1 MPFLLKYW
9 QMCHA
14 VEPTHNG
21 SLPASVC
28 YIPSAPS
35 TPSNLNYI
43 RKHWK
48 DLVAG
53 IPPDDYKY
61 LDGTGSELVLSKQN
75 ERKMKGAL
83 PLDALSAEGRRG
95 LGEGL

>member
-1 MPFLLKYW
+1 
-9 QMCHA
+9 MCHA
-14 VEPTHNG
+14 VETTHNG
-21 SLPASVC
+21 SGPASVC

-35 TPSNLNYI
+35 TPLNLAYI

-48 DLVAG
+48 DIVAG

-61 LDGTGSELVLSKQN
+61 LDGTGSELVLNEQN

-83 PLDALSAEGRRG
+83 SLDGISVEGRRG
-95 LGEGL
+95 LGEGV